1 MAIIRALSEQLR
13 YSIRGL
19 RKSPGF
25 TISALAILT
34 LGIGANTAIFSVVN
48 AVLLKPLPFPESES
62 IVMIFHVPPARSF
75 PGVSIFPVSPANY
88 LDWRN
93 ETNAFESMSAI
104 GGRNL
109 RLGGGSR
116 PQSVSAAMTE
126 PDFFHVVRVQPVIG
140 RVFTAEECQP
150 GRDAVIVL
158 SYGFAENHFGSA
170 NAAVGQNLDLD
181 GRIRKVIGVMP
192 AGFRNLSW
200 FPTAVQAW
208 IPVAWTAEQ
217 RATRGNHNFR
227 VVARLRPGVT
237 LNQAQAR
244 INVLSER
251 LARDYP
257 EENTGWGAVVLPLR
271 DFLVGDVRL
280 VLLTLMGAVGF
291 VLLIACANTANL
303 VLART
308 IARGKELAIRTALGA
323 STGQAIRPVLFE
335 TTLLAV
341 AGGALGTLFAQSG
354 QALVI
359 AALADRMPRSAEI
372 RLDLVVLGFTF
383 IASVLTGV
391 AAGMI
396 ACWRVIRIDPNE
408 SLKQGLGKTDA
419 QSGGNRTRSA
429 LVVCEVALSL
439 MLLVGAGLMIR
450 SLFALRSVDPGFQ
463 STNVVT
469 MTVPIPESARDTQR
483 NRLYDEFLPQV
494 RSLAGVLSVGGVD
507 SLPLSGGGSKQPIVV
522 EGRPAE
528 VFALQPNVDVRRVTP
543 GYIQA
548 MRIPL
553 VIGRDFMEEDTLG
566 RKAVVLISESMA
578 RQFWPGENPIGKRL
592 RISFTPEIA
601 REVVGVVADVKDR
614 GLGVLEP
621 EPILYQPV
629 LQKDSGNL
637 SLVVRCNS
645 NPLELVSS
653 ITQELHRLN
662 PELPVRNVQTMED
675 VVALSLSQQRFSMFL
690 FAVLAGL
697 AFLLAAVGVYS
708 VLAYS
713 VRRRVHEIG
722 IRMALGAR
730 ASDVLQLVVIEGMK
744 PTLIGVAIGIF
755 GAYTLSGILSRLIY
769 GVSTTDPWTF
779 GTVILMLAIVAL
791 IACVI
796 PAYRATRVEPVT
808 VLRNE

>member
-1 MAIIRALSEQLR
+1 
-13 YSIRGL
+13 
-19 RKSPGF
+19 
-25 TISALAILT
+25 
-34 LGIGANTAIFSVVN
+34 
-48 AVLLKPLPFPESES
+48 
-62 IVMIFHVPPARSF
+62 
-75 PGVSIFPVSPANY
+75 
-88 LDWRN
+88 
-93 ETNAFESMSAI
+93 
-104 GGRNL
+104 
-109 RLGGGSR
+109 
-116 PQSVSAAMTE
+116 
-126 PDFFHVVRVQPVIG
+126 
-140 RVFTAEECQP
+140 
-150 GRDAVIVL
+150 
-158 SYGFAENHFGSA
+158 
-170 NAAVGQNLDLD
+170 
-181 GRIRKVIGVMP
+181 
-192 AGFRNLSW
+192 
-200 FPTAVQAW
+200 
-208 IPVAWTAEQ
+208 
-217 RATRGNHNFR
+217 
-227 VVARLRPGVT
+227 
-237 LNQAQAR
+237 
-244 INVLSER
+244 
-251 LARDYP
+251 
-257 EENTGWGAVVLPLR
+257 
-271 DFLVGDVRL
+271 
-280 VLLTLMGAVGF
+280 
-291 VLLIACANTANL
+291 
-303 VLART
+303 
-308 IARGKELAIRTALGA
+308 
-323 STGQAIRPVLFE
+323 
-335 TTLLAV
+335 
-341 AGGALGTLFAQSG
+341 
-354 QALVI
+354 
-359 AALADRMPRSAEI
+359 MPRSAEI

-396 ACWRVIRIDPNE
+396 ACWRVMRIDPNE

-469 MTVPIPESARDTQR
+469 MTVPIPESAKETQR

-553 VIGRDFMEEDTLG
+553 VIGRDFIEEDTLG

-578 RQFWPGENPIGKRL
+578 RQYWPGENPIGKRL
-592 RISFTPEIA
+592 RISFTPEIP
-601 REVVGVVADVKDR
+601 REVVGVVADVKDQ

-621 EPILYQPV
+621 VPMLYQPV
-629 LQKDSGNL
+629 QQKDFGNL

-653 ITQELHRLN
+653 ITQVLYRLN

-675 VVALSLSQQRFSMFL
+675 VVALSLTQQRFSMFL

-730 ASDVLQLVVIEGMK
+730 ALDVLQLVVIEGMK